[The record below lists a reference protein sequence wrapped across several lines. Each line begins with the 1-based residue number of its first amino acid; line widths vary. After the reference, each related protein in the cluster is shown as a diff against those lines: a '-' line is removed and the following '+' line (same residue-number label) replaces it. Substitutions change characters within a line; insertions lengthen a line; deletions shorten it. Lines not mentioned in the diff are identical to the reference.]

1 MKKLILG
8 LAVVGSSLAFAQ
20 ETVTTVTAVT
30 VITPFT
36 PIDQK
41 DPIRFGIKAGGNA
54 ASFNNQDVSLNN
66 QKLGFHAGVFV
77 NIPLSQKLSLQPEV
91 LYNQLGSKSV
101 LTSTDVTTGSTTVK
115 TKNDFSNT
123 LNYISVP
130 LMLQMRAT
138 KNFYIEAGP
147 EFSYFIDGKNK
158 GESRVESTTAGVT
171 TATTSS
177 VSKTID
183 KDDMKKFNVGLGLGL
198 GYDITHNLG
207 INARYVNSLTNINK
221 NTPNGVD
228 ALTNRVFQLGLN
240 YKF

>member
-1 MKKLILG
+1 MKKLFLG
-8 LAVVGSSLAFAQ
+8 LAVATGSLAFAQ
-20 ETVTTVTAVT
+20 ETQTTPTVTTVNN
-30 VITPFT
+30 
-36 PIDQK
+36 QK

-66 QKLGFHAGVFV
+66 QKLGFHAGAFV

-101 LTSTDVTTGSTTVK
+101 ISSSDVTTGSTTVK
-115 TKNDFSNT
+115 TREDFSNT

-130 LMLQMRAT
+130 LMLQMRPT

-147 EFSYFIDGKNK
+147 EFSYFINGKNK
-158 GESRVESTTAGVT
+158 GERRVETTAAGVT
-171 TATTSS
+171 STTTSS
-177 VSKTID
+177 VSETID
-183 KDDMKKFNVGLGLGL
+183 KDDIKKFNIGLGLGV
-198 GYDITHNLG
+198 GYDITHNIG
-207 INARYVNSLTNINK
+207 INARYVNSLTNIETNSPK
-221 NTPNGVD
+221 GVD